1 MQTRKKLKPCNKKRF
16 KEKAEAQG
24 ALTAARKN
32 SMENE
37 ERKENRIYYCRQCHA
52 FHLTSKDRLPF
63 NQNV

>member
-1 MQTRKKLKPCNKKRF
+1 
-16 KEKAEAQG
+16 
-24 ALTAARKN
+24 LTAARKN